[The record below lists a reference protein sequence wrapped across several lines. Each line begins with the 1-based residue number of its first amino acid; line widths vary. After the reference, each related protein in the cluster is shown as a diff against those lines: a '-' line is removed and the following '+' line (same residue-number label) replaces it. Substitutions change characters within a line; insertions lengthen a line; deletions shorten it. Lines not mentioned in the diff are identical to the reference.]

1 MEIILASG
9 SPRRR
14 ELMEMLGL
22 QVKIHPAKGE
32 ELARIED
39 GPAEYVKVLAAA
51 KAREVAALYPPEDLV
66 IAADTIV
73 WFENRVFGKPRDPEE
88 ACRMLRC
95 LSGRT
100 HEVYTGVCLLRDGR
114 EICESERSAV
124 HFRPIGEEEIRR
136 YVATGEPLDKAGA
149 YGAQGM
155 GAVFVRGIEGDF
167 FNVMGLPLCRLDA
180 MLKQQGV
187 GIF

>member
-1 MEIILASG
+1 MKLILASG
-9 SPRRR
+9 SPRRK

-22 QVKIHPAKGE
+22 PVTILPAKGE
-32 ELARIED
+32 EVPPEGA
-39 GPAEYVKVLAAA
+39 GPEEMVMALAAA
-51 KAREVAALYPPEDLV
+51 KAREVAAKVDPEDLV

-73 WFENRVFGKPRDPEE
+73 WLDGKPFGKPHSAEHAME
-88 ACRMLRC
+88 MLRT

-100 HEVYTGVCLLRDGR
+100 HEVYTGVCVLRRGR
-114 EICESERSAV
+114 ELCQAERSAV
-124 HFRPIGEEEIRR
+124 HFRPLDEEEIRR
-136 YVATGEPLDKAGA
+136 YVESGEPMDKAGA
-149 YGAQGM
+149 YAAQGR

-187 GIF
+187 VIL